1 MPYQLCRVSGRKRG
15 QFTALAAHDIG
26 RIKEVFLALA
36 SYSKPPFRLL
46 RAP

>member
-1 MPYQLCRVSGRKRG
+1 MHVDAIIA
-15 QFTALAAHDIG
+15 ALAAHDIG